1 MHGEGKYVLRQI
13 QELLCLREFIATDS
27 YKAIFLEESQSD
39 FFHFKIRNCRLKS
52 AEDLYCQPLTS

>member
-27 YKAIFLEESQSD
+27 YKAIFLEESLD
-39 FFHFKIRNCRLKS
+39 KVTFV
-52 AEDLYCQPLTS
+52 TSKNATAA